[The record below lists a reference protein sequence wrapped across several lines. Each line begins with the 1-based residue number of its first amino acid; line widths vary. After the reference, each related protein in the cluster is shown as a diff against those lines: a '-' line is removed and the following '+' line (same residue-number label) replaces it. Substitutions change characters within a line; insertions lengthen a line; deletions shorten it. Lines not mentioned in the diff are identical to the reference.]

1 MFVRR
6 SRKGKIHVVRE
17 RVADGYG
24 RLSKGLMRANKG
36 VIDGVWS
43 VHKGLQLGLAKG
55 HQGVQSGLKTV
66 QDFTGD
72 FSMYQ
77 YQRTSYYQYEAPVA
91 MFSMAEVDK
100 FNKYGEDHYA
110 CFGGGYADF
119 SLSGEQRQRLN
130 TLRMRKDARAAGR
143 AIKSAPGAVWKGVK
157 GAAGAVKNAA
167 VGGAG
172 MASRGAV
179 GGYNLARNAAIGG
192 YGLASKGVQGGYGL
206 AKGGAGMLGRGA
218 GAGLGAIGGGISKIG
233 GLAASR
239 PALAGALL
247 AGGAAAAAGGT
258 MFMRRRRTKTGKV
271 VVEQVRR

>member
-6 SRKGKIHVVRE
+6 SRKGRIHVVRE
-17 RVADGYG
+17 RVADGYA
-24 RLSKGLMRANKG
+24 RLSKGLARANKG

-72 FSMYQ
+72 FSMY
-77 YQRTSYYQYEAPVA
+77 YQRNSYYQYEAPVA
-91 MFSMAEVDK
+91 MFSMAEVGK
-100 FNKYGEDHYA
+100 YNKYNGENSPYFIDDHGQYA
-110 CFGGGYADF
+110 NFI
-119 SLSGEQRQRLN
+119 SQN
-130 TLRMRKDARAAGR
+130 LRNKARAAR
-143 AIKSAPGAVWKGVK
+143 DFKNAKSAIAGAPGAAWKGAK
-157 GAAGAVKNAA
+157 SAGVAIKNAA

-172 MASRGAV
+172 MVGRGVA
-179 GGYNLARNAAIGG
+179 GGYNLARNAA
-192 YGLASKGVQGGYGL
+192 VGGYGL

-218 GAGLGAIGGGISKIG
+218 GAGLGAIGGGISKLG

-239 PALAGALL
+239 PALTGALL

-258 MFMRRRRTKTGKV
+258 MFMRRRRTKTGKI